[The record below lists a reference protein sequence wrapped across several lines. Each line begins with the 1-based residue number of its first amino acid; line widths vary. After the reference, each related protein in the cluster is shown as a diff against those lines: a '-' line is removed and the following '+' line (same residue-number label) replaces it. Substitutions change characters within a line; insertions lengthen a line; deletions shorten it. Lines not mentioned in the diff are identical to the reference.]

1 MKKDLA
7 VVRGVVMMALLLV
20 SMYFV
25 FSTVADKFESE
36 KEPDEKEAIEQL
48 NKLLEDFEV
57 ITPEPSAANIEN
69 PSSKLVEMEDDLRL
83 TDALAEKIRQEQD
96 VSDKKRARTAL
107 AESIKRGEANRL
119 LEQVAEPLL
128 EKQDVRLE
136 SDLLDGEE
144 LANSI
149 DSLVESL
156 ETNTPKD
163 KPSPDTSSNNP

>member
-1 MKKDLA
+1 M
-7 VVRGVVMMALLLV
+7 GFVMMALLLV

-69 PSSKLVEMEDDLRL
+69 PSSKLVEMEDDLHL

-96 VSDKKRARTAL
+96 VSDKKRAQAAL

-128 EKQDVRLE
+128 EEAGPYGLKVICWMVKSSLI
-136 SDLLDGEE
+136 L
-144 LANSI
+144 SI
-149 DSLVESL
+149 RWL
-156 ETNTPKD
+156 NRFRD
-163 KPSPDTSSNNP
+163 KCSKG